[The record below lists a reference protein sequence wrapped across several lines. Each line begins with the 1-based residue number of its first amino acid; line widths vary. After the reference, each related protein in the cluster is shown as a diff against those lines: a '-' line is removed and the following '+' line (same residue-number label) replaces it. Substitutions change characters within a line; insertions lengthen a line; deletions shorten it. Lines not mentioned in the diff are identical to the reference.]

1 MQTGLFN
8 GELHMINVNNCT
20 HMKQLILCLAL
31 LTAGYATKAQTA
43 ADSVKAVIND
53 LFTAMRNADSA
64 AVVNAFAEKHTL
76 QTLVR
81 DKEGNMQAKTD
92 LATDFGRSI
101 GRLAKNAADER
112 IEFGSV
118 QIDGPLASVWTPYK
132 FYFNGNF
139 SHCGV
144 NSFQLL
150 RTKNGWKILYLVDT
164 RRKEPCEK

>member
-1 MQTGLFN
+1 MKKAFLF
-8 GELHMINVNNCT
+8 IC
-20 HMKQLILCLAL
+20 L
-31 LTAGYATKAQTA
+31 LTSGYMTHAQTA
-43 ADSVKAVIND
+43 TDSVKAAINQ

-64 AVVNAFAEKHTL
+64 TIVNCFAEKHTL

-81 DKEGNMQAKTD
+81 DKDGNMQAKTD
-92 LATDFGRSI
+92 LATDFGKSI
-101 GRLAKNAADER
+101 GRLPKNAADER
-112 IEFGSV
+112 IEFTSV

-150 RTKNGWKILYLVDT
+150 RTKDGWKILYLVDT

>member
-1 MQTGLFN
+1 
-8 GELHMINVNNCT
+8 
-20 HMKQLILCLAL
+20 MKKMMLCLVL
-31 LTAGYATKAQTA
+31 LTTVYVTKAQTA
-43 ADSVKAVIND
+43 TDSVKAVING
-53 LFTAMRNADSA
+53 LFTSMRNADSA
-64 AVVNAFAEKHTL
+64 AIVNAFADNHTL

-81 DKEGNMQAKTD
+81 DKEGNILAKTD
-92 LATDFGRSI
+92 LATDFGRNI
-101 GRLAKNAADER
+101 GRLPKNAADER
-112 IEFGSV
+112 IEFASI

>member
-1 MQTGLFN
+1 MKKAILFF
-8 GELHMINVNNCT
+8 V
-20 HMKQLILCLAL
+20 L
-31 LTAGYATKAQTA
+31 LTAVYNTNAQTA
-43 ADSVKAVIND
+43 ADSVKAVINQ

-64 AVVNAFAEKHTL
+64 TIVNSFSEKYTL

-81 DKEGNMQAKTD
+81 DKDGHMQSKNE
-92 LATDFGRSI
+92 LATDFGRNI
-101 GRLAKNAADER
+101 ARLPKNAADER
-112 IEFGSV
+112 IEFASI

-139 SHCGV
+139 SHCGA

-150 RTKNGWKILYLVDT
+150 RGKDGWKILYLVDT

>member
-1 MQTGLFN
+1 MKKVALFF
-8 GELHMINVNNCT
+8 I
-20 HMKQLILCLAL
+20 L
-31 LTAGYATKAQTA
+31 LTAGYVSKAQTA
-43 ADSVKAVIND
+43 TDSVKIVINQ

-64 AVVNAFAEKHTL
+64 SIVNCFAEKHTL

-81 DKEGNMQAKTD
+81 DKDGNMQSKTD
-92 LATDFGRSI
+92 NVTDFGHNI
-101 GRLAKNAADER
+101 AGLQKNAADER
-112 IEFGSV
+112 IEFGAIN
-118 QIDGPLASVWTPYK
+118 IDGPLASVWTPYK